1 MASLA
6 ADRDAWDERYR
17 SKDSVWGAAANRF
30 VVEVFAG
37 RPAGRAL
44 DLACGEGRNALWLAG
59 LGWAVTA
66 VDFADT
72 ALERGRQASQVAGL
86 DIEWITEDLLSYEP
100 AAGSFDA
107 VLIAYLHLPAE
118 QMATVLERGAAALA
132 PGGTLMLVGYDV
144 RNLTEGVGGPQ
155 DAALLHTPER
165 VVAHLDGLRIER
177 AESVA
182 RPVEAAPRPAVDT
195 LVVGVRH
202 EDRPPPRKRHG
213 RST

>member
-1 MASLA
+1 MASPP

-30 VVEVFAG
+30 VVEAFAG
-37 RPAGRAL
+37 RPVGRAL

-59 LGWAVTA
+59 LGWTVTA

-72 ALERGRQASQVAGL
+72 AVERGRQASQAAGL
-86 DIEWITEDLLSYEP
+86 GVEWITDDLLSYEP
-100 AAGSFDA
+100 APGSFDA
-107 VLIAYLHLPAE
+107 VVIAYLHLPAE
-118 QMATVLERGAAALA
+118 QMATVLERAAAALA
-132 PGGTLMLVGYDV
+132 PGGMLMLVGHDV

-165 VVAHLDGLRIER
+165 VVAHLDGLRVER
-177 AESVA
+177 AESVD

-195 LVVGVRH
+195 LVVAVKP
-202 EDRPPPRKRHG
+202 ED
-213 RST
+213 